1 VGDLHRME
9 LGHRELFVPTVPSLG
24 RDVTRM
30 NAEDTVLNQLA
41 GGEDEAGMLQ
51 GFFLGHA
58 GVLPNS

>member
-1 VGDLHRME
+1 
-9 LGHRELFVPTVPSLG
+9 
-24 RDVTRM
+24 M

-51 GFFLGHA
+51 GFLLGHA